1 MLSSIYMRRSD
12 AVAAIERHNA
22 KGGVQYRLGLERRDG
37 RWVYRADVN
46 LSR

>member
-1 MLSSIYMRRSD
+1 MLHSKYLRRTD

-22 KGGVQYRLGLERRDG
+22 KGGVQYRLGLERHNG
-37 RWVYRADVN
+37 QWWYTANVN